1 LSIIIVIKNL
11 VKSFGEIKA
20 LDGVNLDIEKGVI
33 FGLLGPNGAGKTT
46 LINCILGLIGYD
58 SGEILVDG
66 VHRNPS
72 SVEFKNKIG
81 IVPQELAL
89 YENLSAIDN
98 LGFFGS
104 LYSLRGSELSNR
116 VKKLLEL
123 TGLYDRRN
131 KRVSTYSGGMKR
143 RLNLAI
149 GLVHNPGIILMDEPT
164 VGIDPQSRNL
174 IYELVESLKKQG
186 ITILYTT
193 HYMEEAE
200 RLCDRI
206 SIIDLGKIIVTGTL
220 SELIEIVGTLD
231 RIQIDLRGKILSNA
245 FDNMF
250 GDVQLDFD
258 GSRLTLKT
266 HHGRE
271 RLPEIMRKIGDSGF
285 EITSATVFTPN
296 LETVFL
302 HLTGKELRD

>member
-1 LSIIIVIKNL
+1 
-11 VKSFGEIKA
+11 
-20 LDGVNLDIEKGVI
+20 
-33 FGLLGPNGAGKTT
+33 
-46 LINCILGLIGYD
+46 
-58 SGEILVDG
+58 
-66 VHRNPS
+66 
-72 SVEFKNKIG
+72 
-81 IVPQELAL
+81 
-89 YENLSAIDN
+89 
-98 LGFFGS
+98 
-104 LYSLRGSELSNR
+104 
-116 VKKLLEL
+116 
-123 TGLYDRRN
+123 
-131 KRVSTYSGGMKR
+131 
-143 RLNLAI
+143 
-149 GLVHNPGIILMDEPT
+149 MDEPT

-200 RLCDRI
+200 RLCSRI

-231 RIQIDLRGKILSNA
+231 RIQIDLRGKSLSNA

-250 GDVQLDFD
+250 GDVQVDFD

-271 RLPEIMRKIGDSGF
+271 RLPEIMRKIGDFGF

>member
-1 LSIIIVIKNL
+1 LSAIIEIQNL

-104 LYSLRGSELSNR
+104 LYGLRGSELSNR
-116 VKKLLEL
+116 VKELLEL

-143 RLNLAI
+143 RLPY
-149 GLVHNPGIILMDEPT
+149 G
-164 VGIDPQSRNL
+164 
-174 IYELVESLKKQG
+174 
-186 ITILYTT
+186 
-193 HYMEEAE
+193 
-200 RLCDRI
+200 
-206 SIIDLGKIIVTGTL
+206 
-220 SELIEIVGTLD
+220 
-231 RIQIDLRGKILSNA
+231 
-245 FDNMF
+245 
-250 GDVQLDFD
+250 
-258 GSRLTLKT
+258 
-266 HHGRE
+266 
-271 RLPEIMRKIGDSGF
+271 
-285 EITSATVFTPN
+285 
-296 LETVFL
+296 
-302 HLTGKELRD
+302 